1 MYERGKRVQSARR
14 SSAEGP
20 GPKRSSTLPPTLLQ
34 SDLEYTFKPQLVT
47 SAARG
52 EPPRSSVAV
61 FDRLAPTPEALRA
74 KASARETQRE
84 DREMSGATFA
94 PQRQTLTSEAHGHW
108 MREHATA
115 QHCAV
120 NPMGLLEEPVV
131 EGADTKSRAL

>member
-1 MYERGKRVQSARR
+1 MQVSDHLERAKPPAPSRAAASPVHDDDLNPRLRSMYERGKRVQSARR

-61 FDRLAPTPEALRA
+61 FDRLAPPDLR
-74 KASARETQRE
+74 
-84 DREMSGATFA
+84 
-94 PQRQTLTSEAHGHW
+94 
-108 MREHATA
+108 
-115 QHCAV
+115 
-120 NPMGLLEEPVV
+120 
-131 EGADTKSRAL
+131 